1 MAVLCFSSSIGTLKK
16 SQGKDELVKADRTT
30 GNVYKTYNQLRPGN
44 LNYAEFIDTY
54 APCMVGEAAW
64 NVGGGNVLETIT
76 LEQFHCLLSPSDEAF
91 LVAAF
96 GNYHNRWN
104 AEYENSVKQVCLVKL
119 CLLSRQITV
128 FSPASLMQLED
139 GSNAELVVRSL

>member
-1 MAVLCFSSSIGTLKK
+1 M
-16 SQGKDELVKADRTT
+16 
-30 GNVYKTYNQLRPGN
+30 YKTYNQLRPGN

-104 AEYENSVKQVCLVKL
+104 AEYENSLKQVCLVKL
-119 CLLSRQITV
+119 CLLSRQMAV
-128 FSPASLMQLED
+128 FSPASLRQLED
-139 GSNAELVVRSL
+139 GPNAALVVRSL